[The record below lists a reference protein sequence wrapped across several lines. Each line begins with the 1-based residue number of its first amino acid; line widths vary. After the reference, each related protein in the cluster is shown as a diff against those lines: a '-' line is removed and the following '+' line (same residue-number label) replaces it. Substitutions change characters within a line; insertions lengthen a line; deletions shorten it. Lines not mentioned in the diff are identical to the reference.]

1 MHFDRAS
8 RVFITLDRIAR
19 RMNDLDIPYALV
31 GGMAMFQH
39 GYRRFTED
47 VDFLVTRDSLKQIH
61 DKLDGLGYLPP
72 FSGSKNLKDTE
83 TGVKIEF
90 LITGEYPG
98 DGLPKPVSFPDPVSA
113 SQNLNGIW
121 TIALPKLVE
130 LKLAS
135 GTVEWRGKDLI
146 DVQEIIRELN
156 LPAEF
161 AEQIDESVRPS
172 YLARWRAVQMTPPQE

>member
-47 VDFLVTRDSLKQIH
+47 VNFLVTRESLKLIH

-83 TGVKIEF
+83 TGLKIEF

-98 DGLPKPVSFPDPVSA
+98 DGPKTGVIPRPRV
-113 SQNLNGIW
+113 GI
-121 TIALPKLVE
+121 PKLERHLDDCTPQTRRVE
-130 LKLAS
+130 TRFRDSRVA
-135 GTVEWRGKDLI
+135 
-146 DVQEIIRELN
+146 REGFDRRPRN
-156 LPAEF
+156 HPRT
-161 AEQIDESVRPS
+161 ESPS
-172 YLARWRAVQMTPPQE
+172 